1 MQEGKTNT
9 NTTFNICLVLL
20 RASGKHG
27 EKYLTGHFATNFL
40 ICNEENFKKTHLHIF
55 DKTQS
60 IYFLISCDFI
70 IFFVIRVFD
79 SRTYDNMESFDSA
92 TFEFIYLFYTLYY
105 TLLFE

>member
-1 MQEGKTNT
+1 MK
-9 NTTFNICLVLL
+9 NIL
-20 RASGKHG
+20 
-27 EKYLTGHFATNFL
+27 
-40 ICNEENFKKTHLHIF
+40 KKTHLHIF

-79 SRTYDNMESFDSA
+79 SRTYDNTESFDSA